1 MKKILLFIPW
11 YGQLP
16 NYFNTWL
23 QSAMKL
29 DGFIDFLLVGDFEK
43 VSANK
48 NGNILH
54 YNISFADL
62 KKRVA
67 ERGIKAPMHAY
78 KLCDYKPLYGYI
90 FEDFLTEEYEYWGYC
105 DVDTILGDVRGF
117 LEQIDFRRFDRIGEK
132 GHFTIYRNNK
142 MCRELFRTVIP
153 NAQPGDKFEYV
164 CKTTYACHFD
174 EEGMNKIC
182 HHVGLKY
189 YEKNHE
195 LQTCEAMHHIHTMKY
210 KDVPQLL
217 VYENGHT
224 YSYAKSDD
232 KIVKEEGMYIHFQY
246 QKNMPALDVLGE
258 SFCLTPDG
266 FHSLDMSK
274 ISDVMMQCGQP
285 DSAEEAVRLRA
296 QYVKK
301 LRKGRY
307 SKILREFRY
316 NGFYAIISILNR
328 IPRLL
333 QTRKYGN
340 L

>member
-1 MKKILLFIPW
+1 
-11 YGQLP
+11 
-16 NYFNTWL
+16 
-23 QSAMKL
+23 
-29 DGFIDFLLVGDFEK
+29 
-43 VSANK
+43 
-48 NGNILH
+48 
-54 YNISFADL
+54 
-62 KKRVA
+62 
-67 ERGIKAPMHAY
+67 
-78 KLCDYKPLYGYI
+78 
-90 FEDFLTEEYEYWGYC
+90 
-105 DVDTILGDVRGF
+105 
-117 LEQIDFRRFDRIGEK
+117 
-132 GHFTIYRNNK
+132 
-142 MCRELFRTVIP
+142 
-153 NAQPGDKFEYV
+153 
-164 CKTTYACHFD
+164 
-174 EEGMNKIC
+174 MNKIC

-224 YSYAKSDD
+224 YSYAKIDG

-258 SFCLTPDG
+258 LFCLTPDG
-266 FHSLDMSK
+266 FHSLAMSK
-274 ISDVMMQCGQP
+274 ISDVMMQCGLP
-285 DSAEEAVRLRA
+285 DSAEEAARLRA
-296 QYVKK
+296 RYVKK

-307 SKILREFRY
+307 SKILREIRY